1 MEKHINKKSI
11 FLVASFV
18 LLALSFGAV
27 NLKTN
32 VFNKLELVEAWSG
45 TQTPSVDDSYYENI
59 RGMTGTD
66 LRSGLKTILRNGYK
80 QLSYSNI
87 WDSCESGDESE
98 NNSSEVFLIYTR
110 TTMKKS
116 QHVSGSSGW
125 NREHVFAKSLG
136 GYGESGP
143 GADAHHLFASD
154 NKVNGTRSN
163 SKFGEV
169 TNGTQVKD
177 SLGNLTDNYTSGST
191 FEPCDEAKGEV
202 ARAVLYMSVM
212 YYNTGYSTN
221 VTNCFTSLQTCLDW
235 NNEFPPTNREIRRNN
250 VIYDDFQHNRN
261 PFIDHPEFA
270 DMIYD
275 VSYSGPGALEDNEPS
290 ISITSNLSL
299 EIGEIANVNAVI
311 NNGSGTI
318 VYSSSNSS
326 VASVDSL
333 GNVNAKA
340 VGNATI
346 TAKTTID
353 GVSYSA
359 TCQVNVRQPV
369 VLEELTM
376 NLTSLTLDKNK
387 TYQLSVTAIPSDA
400 STNVNWAS
408 SNPDIA
414 SVSSD
419 GLVKG
424 LSIGSTIITATSVK
438 YPSISASCTV
448 DVIQPIL
455 PSGYVK
461 VEENLSDWSGN
472 YLIVYENSS
481 KGWVFD
487 ASKGDATNN
496 YHEVSINNNVINY
509 EDGEPYN
516 FIIESVSGGY
526 VIKSDVN
533 NAIASS
539 SPNDLKFVSPS
550 DTSAIMSISFQTN
563 FIKITSNDKESVLR
577 FNSASD
583 QNRFRFYKSS
593 SWESQQPIQLYKAS
607 DSSQELSPVESYC
620 QLFLNTITCDNGVT
634 PPSIDG
640 WNQMKTKFNSLTIQQ
655 QNELKTASSNAD
667 NLIGLAMERYDYIIN
682 KYGIDTYENFIN
694 RAIISNGLNQQPV
707 YDTNQILIIVI
718 VLSVAI
724 IPIIGGVVILKI
736 KTK

>member
-45 TQTPSVDDSYYENI
+45 TQTPDYSSTYYN
-59 RGMTGTD
+59 
-66 LRSGLKTILRNGYK
+66 
-80 QLSYSNI
+80 
-87 WDSCESGDESE
+87 SCEGKTGDSLLSALKSFNKPKNTSYDWSRYEAADEAE
-98 NNSSEVFLIYTR
+98 NQSDSIVCLYTR
-110 TTMKKS
+110 WTMKKS
-116 QHVSGSSGW
+116 AHVGEYSQTTW
-125 NREHVFAKSLG
+125 NREHIFPQSAFPNSDEDNHNIYACEGLINNYRGSL
-136 GYGESGP
+136 
-143 GADAHHLFASD
+143 D
-154 NKVNGTRSN
+154 
-163 SKFGEV
+163 FGEV
-169 TNGTQVKD
+169 PHNSSTQQIIYGQ
-177 SLGNLTDNYTSGST
+177 SLDCYKSGGV

-202 ARAVLYMSVM
+202 ARAVM
-212 YYNTGYSTN
+212 YCAVYYGYDITDIFTN
-221 VTNCFTSLQTCLDW
+221 VETCLKWHFETD
-235 NNEFPPTNREIRRNN
+235 PVDNRDIFRNN
-250 VIYDDFQHNRN
+250 TIHGLQGNRN
-261 PFIDHPEFA
+261 PFVDHPEYA
-270 DMIYD
+270 NAIWGDGTI
-275 VSYSGPGALEDNEPS
+275 EPS

-299 EIGEIANVNAVI
+299 EIGETANVNAVI

-333 GNVNAKA
+333 GNVNAKE

-359 TCQVNVRQPV
+359 TCQVNVKQPV

-438 YPSISASCTV
+438 YSLISASCTV

-472 YLIVYENSS
+472 YLIVYENNS

-487 ASKGDATNN
+487 ASKGDVTNN

-516 FIIESVSGGY
+516 FTIESVSGGY
-526 VIKSDVN
+526 VIKSGVN

-539 SPNDLKFVSPS
+539 NPNDLKFVSPS

-634 PPSIDG
+634 PPSIAG
-640 WNQMKTKFNSLTIQQ
+640 WNQMKTEFNSLTIQQ

-667 NLIGLAMERYDYIIN
+667 NLIGSAMERYDYIIN

-707 YDTNQILIIVI
+707 YDTNQISIIVI

-724 IPIIGGVVILKI
+724 IPIIGGVVILKR
-736 KTK
+736 KAKY

>member
-1 MEKHINKKSI
+1 M
-11 FLVASFV
+11 
-18 LLALSFGAV
+18 
-27 NLKTN
+27 
-32 VFNKLELVEAWSG
+32 
-45 TQTPSVDDSYYENI
+45 
-59 RGMTGTD
+59 
-66 LRSGLKTILRNGYK
+66 
-80 QLSYSNI
+80 
-87 WDSCESGDESE
+87 
-98 NNSSEVFLIYTR
+98 
-110 TTMKKS
+110 
-116 QHVSGSSGW
+116 
-125 NREHVFAKSLG
+125 
-136 GYGESGP
+136 
-143 GADAHHLFASD
+143 
-154 NKVNGTRSN
+154 
-163 SKFGEV
+163 
-169 TNGTQVKD
+169 
-177 SLGNLTDNYTSGST
+177 
-191 FEPCDEAKGEV
+191 
-202 ARAVLYMSVM
+202 
-212 YYNTGYSTN
+212 
-221 VTNCFTSLQTCLDW
+221 
-235 NNEFPPTNREIRRNN
+235 
-250 VIYDDFQHNRN
+250 
-261 PFIDHPEFA
+261 
-270 DMIYD
+270 
-275 VSYSGPGALEDNEPS
+275 
-290 ISITSNLSL
+290 
-299 EIGEIANVNAVI
+299 
-311 NNGSGTI
+311 
-318 VYSSSNSS
+318 
-326 VASVDSL
+326 
-333 GNVNAKA
+333 GNVNAKE

-359 TCQVNVRQPV
+359 TCQVNVKQPV

-438 YPSISASCTV
+438 YPSISASCTI

-461 VEENLSDWSGN
+461 VGENLSDWSGN
-472 YLIVYENSS
+472 YLIVYENNS

-487 ASKGDATNN
+487 ASKGDVTNN

-509 EDGEPYN
+509 EDGESYN

-539 SPNDLKFVSPS
+539 NPNDLKFVSPS
-550 DTSAIMSISFQTN
+550 DKSAIVSISYNNGIT
-563 FIKITSNDKESVLR
+563 IKSNSTDATLR
-577 FNSASD
+577 FNNSSGQD
-583 QNRFRFYKSS
+583 RFRFYKKG
-593 SWESQQPIQLYKAS
+593 QQPIQLYKAS

-655 QNELKTASSNAD
+655 QNELKTASSNVD

-718 VLSVAI
+718 ILSVAI
-724 IPIIGGVVILKI
+724 IPIIGGVVILKR